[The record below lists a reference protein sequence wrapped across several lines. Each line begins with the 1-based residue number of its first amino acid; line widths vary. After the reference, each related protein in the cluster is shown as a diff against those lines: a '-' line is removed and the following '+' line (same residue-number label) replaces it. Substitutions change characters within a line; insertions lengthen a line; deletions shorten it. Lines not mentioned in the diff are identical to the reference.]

1 MELGGAETQYPGRR
15 TEELPMPSVVVG
27 IDRSHSAP
35 AVAAVGD
42 RLASSLGLP
51 LILVHATTGAEPAGE
66 LLEHADP
73 RRGMGSR
80 RCVAIGGP
88 TDALPQ
94 VAEQHDAVLLVIGTG
109 TYKPI
114 RELFHRSKA
123 NAVVRAASHPVVLVS
138 PAAAERERTPRP
150 TAPSAIVCPIDQS
163 PEARRVAQVA
173 AALAGATLTRLVLVH
188 ASSPNAHDPIEDL
201 LCQQDCDVAT
211 RSVDGR
217 PSDRLEVI
225 GAEENAAVAVID
237 ANEPSARSVAAWA
250 TRPVLV
256 VSSTAASEATETLT
270 RLRSAAHDAG

>member
-1 MELGGAETQYPGRR
+1 MELGGAETQYPGRQ

-27 IDRSHSAP
+27 IDRSESAP

-123 NAVVRAASHPVVLVS
+123 NAVARAASHPVMLVS
-138 PAAAERERTPRP
+138 PAAAERERSPRP
-150 TAPSAIVCPIDQS
+150 TAPSAIVCAIDES
-163 PEARRVAQVA
+163 PEARRVAEVA

-188 ASSPNAHDPIEDL
+188 ASSPNAQGPIEDL
-201 LCQQDCDVAT
+201 LRQQDCDIAT
-211 RSVDGR
+211 RSVDSQ
-217 PSDRLEVI
+217 PSEWLEVI
-225 GAEENAAVAVID
+225 GAEENAAVTVIN
-237 ANEPSARSVAAWA
+237 ANEPKARSVAAWA

-256 VSSTAASEATETLT
+256 VPPAAASQATDPVT
-270 RLRSAAHDAG
+270 RLRSAT